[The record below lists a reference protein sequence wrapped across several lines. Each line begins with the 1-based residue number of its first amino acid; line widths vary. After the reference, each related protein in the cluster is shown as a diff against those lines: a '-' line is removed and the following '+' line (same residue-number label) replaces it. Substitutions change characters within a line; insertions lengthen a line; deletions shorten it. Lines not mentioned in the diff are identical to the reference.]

1 MFENMNPLDKST
13 AWLEIFLLM
22 FGAFLIGYFFARWF
36 YKLKLQ
42 RELDECEEENKKLNL
57 QSLEH
62 ANSTFPSG
70 IKAVQTRDR
79 KGELINQIQ
88 EDDNKEK
95 VEEFEVDGFDET
107 EEKITLRTDNSG
119 LNFESFGTANEAD
132 KDDLKLIS
140 GVGPFIEKKLNGIGV
155 YTFSQVSKFRKQDI
169 EDVTEL
175 IKFFPGR
182 IDRDDWVGQAKKLMK

>member
-22 FGAFLIGYFFARWF
+22 LGAFLIGYYFARWYF
-36 YKLKLQ
+36 KMIMQKTI
-42 RELDECEEENKKLNL
+42 DECEAEKKNLKLEN
-57 QSLEH
+57 LEH

-79 KGELINQIQ
+79 KGELINQVQ
-88 EDDNKEK
+88 EEVEIKKVDVVEK
-95 VEEFEVDGFDET
+95 AKQTSSD
-107 EEKITLRTDNSG
+107 KPA
-119 LNFESFGTANEAD
+119 LNFESFGTATEAD

-140 GVGPFIEKKLNGIGV
+140 GVGPFIEKKLNSIGI
-155 YTFSQVSKFRKQDI
+155 YTFSQISKFSKQDI

-182 IDRDDWVGQAKKLMK
+182 IERDDWVKQAKKLMK

>member
-22 FGAFLIGYFFARWF
+22 FGAFLIGYFFARWYF
-36 YKLKLQ
+36 KAQSQKLI
-42 RELDECEEENKKLNL
+42 DECEDEKKKLWLEN
-57 QSLEH
+57 LEH
-62 ANSTFPSG
+62 ANSTFHSG

-79 KGELINQIQ
+79 KGELINPLNDN
-88 EDDNKEK
+88 DDDTRFKESIDLNDLEAEMSLK
-95 VEEFEVDGFDET
+95 ADD
-107 EEKITLRTDNSG
+107 SG
-119 LNFESFGTANEAD
+119 LNFESFGTATEAD

-140 GVGPFIEKKLNGIGV
+140 GVGPFIEKKLNGIGI
-155 YTFSQVSKFRKQDI
+155 YSFSQISKFKKQDI

-182 IDRDDWVGQAKKLMK
+182 IERDDWVGQAKKFMK

>member
-22 FGAFLIGYFFARWF
+22 FGAFLIGYFFARWYF
-36 YKLKLQ
+36 KAKSQ
-42 RELDECEEENKKLNL
+42 KIIDECEEEKKNL
-57 QSLEH
+57 RLENLEH

-70 IKAVQTRDR
+70 IKAIQTRDR
-79 KGELINQIQ
+79 KGELINQVHEEVEI
-88 EDDNKEK
+88 EK
-95 VEEFEVDGFDET
+95 VDDEEI
-107 EEKITLRTDNSG
+107 EKIDDVDNG
-119 LNFESFGTANEAD
+119 LKIILDKPALNFDSFGTATEAD

-140 GVGPFIEKKLNGIGV
+140 GVGPFIEKKLNNIEI
-155 YTFSQVSKFRKQDI
+155 YTFSQISKFTKQDI

-182 IDRDDWVGQAKKLMK
+182 IERDDWVKQAKKLMK